1 MATRFVFFDLGNVL
15 IRFSL
20 ERLLK
25 QVSELFQVS
34 PDKIAAFYL
43 NDFSIQEDFESG
55 KIDADAYYERICN
68 HFGQKPLKNELFLAI
83 NDIFWLNEGMLPIV
97 AGLRKIDFPCGIL
110 SNVGP
115 LHWNHCRTTFPEIM
129 ELIPE
134 HHVLSFEVKVLKPN
148 RKIYEIALEIAQK
161 SVPDLVPLEILFIDD
176 LTQNV
181 EAARTFGFDAVTFT
195 GRDALE
201 KVFLERHL
209 PLF

>member
-1 MATRFVFFDLGNVL
+1 MVTRFVFFDLGNVL

-25 QVSELFQVS
+25 QVSEVFQVS
-34 PDKIAAFYL
+34 PDEIAGFYL
-43 NDFSIQEDFESG
+43 NNFRIQKDFESG
-55 KIDADAYYERICN
+55 KIDTDAYYERICN
-68 HFGQKPLKNELFLAI
+68 HFGQKPLKIELFLAI
-83 NDIFWLNEGMLPIV
+83 NDIFWPNEGMLPIV

-129 ELIPE
+129 ELIPN
-134 HHVLSFEVKVLKPN
+134 HHVLSFEVQALKPE
-148 RKIYEIALEIAQK
+148 REIYEAALEIAQK
-161 SVPDLVPLEILFIDD
+161 SVPDLAPGEILFIDD

-181 EAARTFGFDAVTFT
+181 EAAREFGFDAVTFT
-195 GRDALE
+195 GRDALK
-201 KVFLERHL
+201 KVFIERDL